1 LLATFEFE
9 VVLLL
14 SDAVLLEEG
23 EELADPEIFTFVFS
37 VLLLAMLELDD
48 GDVVEALGLPL

>member
-37 VLLLAMLELDD
+37 VLLLAMLAVDD